1 MLIHWQIGILL
12 NWHIVKLEYYF
23 SFMKINIINQSKH
36 PLPEYATA
44 LSAGLDLRANFEAEI
59 VLKPL
64 ERKLV
69 PTGLFLELP
78 AGYEAQIRP
87 RSGLAYKHGITVLNS
102 PGTIDADYRGE
113 ICVILVNLSSEAF
126 IIQDGERICQ
136 MVIAAHVQAEWE
148 LATDLSITDR
158 GTGGFGHTGKK

>member
-44 LSAGLDLRANFEAEI
+44 LSAGLDLRANIEAEI